1 MIINVGGDPGFV
13 GAEGPSLRQLKKNK
27 CTRVNIYT
35 GHNYFPPPPPTQ
47 GLGRGLC
54 KWGALKL

>member
-35 GHNYFPPPPPTQ
+35 GHNYFPPPPPPRA
-47 GLGRGLC
+47 LE
-54 KWGALKL
+54 GACANGGP